1 LISKEYQSK
10 FLLERNNYYSKEIQL
25 KMTGEKGLIHF
36 EKHLPQPAINYC
48 YSLWT
53 QLNFKFI
60 ITKERSSK
68 LGDYRF
74 EPLTGK
80 HAISVNNNLNI
91 YSFLITYVHEVA
103 HLMTRNK
110 YKTKVLPHGVQ
121 WKQEFKKLMLP
132 LLNDKVFPDDV
143 LRVLARHMK
152 NPKASS
158 TSDSR
163 LLKVL
168 RKYDGEEDLTF
179 LSDVEPGINF
189 LFNKK
194 IYKKIEKR
202 RTRSLCVEV
211 NSNRKYLISE
221 TATIKTFQN

>member
-1 LISKEYQSK
+1 
-10 FLLERNNYYSKEIQL
+10 
-25 KMTGEKGLIHF
+25 MTGEKGLIHF